1 MAGNE
6 YSLMKRQ
13 IIIKLFGD
21 EIVNVL
27 IEETD
32 DELEESEEADS
43 SGGLTTSVDI
53 SAANRNSIG
62 FNTPWS
68 VEYWDDED

>member
-1 MAGNE
+1 
-6 YSLMKRQ
+6 MKRQ

-27 IEETD
+27 IEESD
-32 DELEESEEADS
+32 DESEEAEETES
-43 SGGLTTSVDI
+43 LESPTTSVDASI
-53 SAANRNSIG
+53 TNRGSIG

>member
-1 MAGNE
+1 
-6 YSLMKRQ
+6 MKRQ

-32 DELEESEEADS
+32 DELEESEENDS
-43 SGGLTTSVDI
+43 SSSLTTSVDI
-53 SAANRNSIG
+53 STTNRGSIG

>member
-1 MAGNE
+1 
-6 YSLMKRQ
+6 MKRQ

-27 IEETD
+27 IDETD
-32 DELEESEEADS
+32 DEVEESEETESLDNP
-43 SGGLTTSVDI
+43 TTSVDVSI
-53 SAANRNSIG
+53 TNRGSIG

>member
-1 MAGNE
+1 
-6 YSLMKRQ
+6 MKRQ

-27 IEETD
+27 IEESE
-32 DELEESEEADS
+32 DEIEESSEETPGSLTS
-43 SGGLTTSVDI
+43 SDLSSSIKGSV
-53 SAANRNSIG
+53 G

-68 VEYWDDED
+68 VEFWDEED

>member
-6 YSLMKRQ
+6 HSLMKRQ

-27 IEETD
+27 IEETED
-32 DELEESEEADS
+32 TAEETEEIEI
-43 SGGLTTSVDI
+43 SGGATSSIVEV
-53 SAANRNSIG
+53 SNKGSIG

>member
-1 MAGNE
+1 
-6 YSLMKRQ
+6 MKRQ

-27 IEETD
+27 IEETED
-32 DELEESEEADS
+32 TAEETEEIEI
-43 SGGLTTSVDI
+43 SGGVTSSIDTSVT
-53 SAANRNSIG
+53 NRGSIG